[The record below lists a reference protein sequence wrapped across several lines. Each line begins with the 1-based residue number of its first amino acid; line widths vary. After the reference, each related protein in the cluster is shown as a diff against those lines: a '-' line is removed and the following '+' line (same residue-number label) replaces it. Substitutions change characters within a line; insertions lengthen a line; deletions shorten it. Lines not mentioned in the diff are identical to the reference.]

1 MSADLLR
8 LARLGARMRWTIT
21 RNSLRRRGR
30 ALFVLTLVASSIGAM
45 AGFVTFAGS
54 ALMDPDPRRA
64 VLLFGFTM
72 ALVAWMSDS
81 STGTC
86 TAGSNTW
93 MMCPP
98 A

>member
-54 ALMDPDPRRA
+54 LMGFFIVISLFRPFRR
-64 VLLFGFTM
+64 
-72 ALVAWMSDS
+72 
-81 STGTC
+81 
-86 TAGSNTW
+86 
-93 MMCPP
+93 
-98 A
+98 

>member
-54 ALMDPDPRRA
+54 ALMDPDR
-64 VLLFGFTM
+64 LFRPMFDNS
-72 ALVAWMSDS
+72 AL
-81 STGTC
+81 
-86 TAGSNTW
+86 
-93 MMCPP
+93 PP
-98 A
+98 GLDRLVS

>member
-21 RNSLRRRGR
+21 RKSLRRRGR
-30 ALFVLTLVASSIGAM
+30 ALFVLTMVASSIGAM

-72 ALVAWMSDS
+72 GLVAWMFGPLLMG
-81 STGTC
+81 GTDE
-86 TAGSNTW
+86 TEGVA
-93 MMCPP
+93 
-98 A
+98 